1 MAYEALDLAIADGV
15 ATITFNRPQSFN
27 ALNRQMTDEL
37 LDAAYTIMQTPEV
50 RCVLMTGAGEKAY
63 CAGGDLSEFAALEPE
78 ARKVHVNAMATQLH
92 VAVAKFAWMDPPVI
106 AAVNGVAA
114 GAGISLACCPD
125 LAIAADTARFVSAYS
140 AAGLTPDGSSTW
152 YLHRLIGYRRTME
165 MQITNRSLSAEEA
178 LDWGLVNKV
187 VPAAELMEEAGKLAR
202 QIAQGPTC
210 AYGGI
215 KRMALTSFG
224 ETLETQLEQE
234 SRYIADMMVTADA
247 QEGIAAFLAKRKPV
261 FRGA

>member
-1 MAYEALDLAIADGV
+1 MAYEALEFSIADGV
-15 ATITFNRPQSFN
+15 AKIAFNRPDSFN

-37 LDAAYTIMQTPEV
+37 LDTAYAIMGNPDV
-50 RCVLMTGAGEKAY
+50 RCVLLTGAGDKAY
-63 CAGGDLSEFAALEPE
+63 CAGGDLSEFAKLDPAE
-78 ARKVHVNAMATQLH
+78 RRVHVNAMATQLH

-106 AAVNGVAA
+106 AAINGVAA

-125 LAIAADTARFVSAYS
+125 LAIAADTSRFVSAYS

-165 MQITNRSLSAEEA
+165 MQITNRTLSAQEA
-178 LDWGLVNKV
+178 LDWGLINKV
-187 VPAAELMEEAGKLAR
+187 VPAADLMSEAESLAR
-202 QIAQGPTC
+202 QLAQGPTK

-224 ETLETQLEQE
+224 ETLESQLEQE
-234 SRYIADMMVTADA
+234 SRYIGDMMVTADA
-247 QEGIAAFLAKRKPV
+247 QEGIDAFLNKRKPG
-261 FRGA
+261 FQGR